1 MNQPDQEPLLDIA
14 RGDAA
19 RSRQLRSSLRVLRD
33 RTENPE
39 FRKLL
44 DEVLAGRK
52 GMREVART
60 SLFDQVVTPRVQQA
74 VERLRE
80 MPEEEKQRRAAQA
93 EAQLERFREELAKPR
108 PVRREPPDD
117 EGEPSGGYL
126 RPSW

>member
-1 MNQPDQEPLLDIA
+1 MSKPEQEPLLDIA

-33 RTENPE
+33 RTDNPQ

-44 DEVLAGRK
+44 DDVLAGRT
-52 GMREVART
+52 GLRDVART
-60 SLFDQVVTPRVQQA
+60 SLFDQLVSPGVQQS

-80 MPEEEKQRRAAQA
+80 MPEEEKQRRAAEA
-93 EAQLERFREELAKPR
+93 EAQLERFREEAESVPNR
-108 PVRREPPDD
+108 PAPPADDD
-117 EGEPSGGYL
+117 EPGDDYL